1 MRNPKEKIFTSFTYE
16 ELIILKHYLAI
27 HKERTEF
34 EETLLN
40 RINNL
45 ITEGE
50 KWF

>member
-16 ELIILKHYLAI
+16 ELVILKYYLSL

-34 EETLLN
+34 EETLLK